1 MQRDKALSGHVGQV
15 FNCDLPKLKPP
26 PYGIRESRYQSLQE
40 MLLTCNKYMHQ
51 NWHACT
57 KQNYVFWKIVLSVP
71 LNPS

>member
-15 FNCDLPKLKPP
+15 FNCDLPKLKSP

-57 KQNYVFWKIVLSVP
+57 KQKLRVLEDCIECSIE
-71 LNPS
+71 S